1 MFKKIIGLVIP
12 TVPVFSARPADSS
25 FANAK
30 THHAI
35 ILTIALSDDIS
46 PRCCLLFISLWSC
59 NLLFLMKFNLK
70 EYGYETFI
78 IASKVG
84 FIYTLFRLPVPLY
97 SSGSSLFIIFKWL
110 VQKDFNIISAS
121 FQHHFSIIS
130 KFVCCGFYMKKNVAF
145 TLISFAL
152 LKWKCNLCY
161 QLRYRF
167 NCF

>member
-46 PRCCLLFISLWSC
+46 PRCCFLFISLWSC

-121 FQHHFSIIS
+121 FQKKLLWFLDEKECSSEMRWMFIS
-130 KFVCCGFYMKKNVAF
+130 STALWVTSADTNSVASRPRSK
-145 TLISFAL
+145 LA
-152 LKWKCNLCY
+152 
-161 QLRYRF
+161 R
-167 NCF
+167 